1 MLPAAADTPRA
12 RMRGRGRLG
21 GVRNATRIYAEAG
34 RKEAANSS
42 ATLAAAATSLALSPL
57 LYAADACVLLE

>member
-21 GVRNATRIYAEAG
+21 GGRNAARIYAETG

-42 ATLAAAATSLALSPL
+42 ATLAAATSLALSPL